1 MLILASQSP
10 RRRELL
16 TQLGVTF
23 ESAVSDIDEK
33 PLNNESPATL
43 VQRLATEKAQHVFQ
57 QTAEKQVMVLGADTI
72 VVCQGRILGKPTDKN
87 DALRMLQLLS
97 GQTHQV
103 MTAVCL
109 LTSTISDCINVISRV
124 TFRQL
129 SDHEMHAYWHTQ
141 EPCDKAGAYAIQG
154 LAAQFISHLE
164 GSYSAVM
171 GLPLFETAH
180 LLTKAGL
187 PLLQQEQ
194 SV

>member
-16 TQLGVTF
+16 AQLGVTF
-23 ESAVSDIDEK
+23 ECVVSDIDEHA
-33 PLNNESPATL
+33 LTNEAPAEL
-43 VQRLATEKAQHVFQ
+43 VQRLAIAKAQHVFQ
-57 QTAEKQVMVLGADTI
+57 QTADNHAVVLGADTI
-72 VVCQGRILGKPTDKN
+72 VVCQAQILGKPKDKN
-87 DALRMLQLLS
+87 DALRMLHSLS
-97 GQTHQV
+97 GQTHHV

-109 LTSTISDCINVISRV
+109 MTTTFKECINVISSV

-129 SDHEMHAYWHTQ
+129 NENEMHAYWQTQ

-154 LAAQFISHLE
+154 LAAQFIQHLE

-171 GLPLFETAH
+171 GLPLFETAR

-194 SV
+194 TS